1 MLQLIILIVFL
12 GNKEGNKMDLKKQL
26 LRKIEIQ
33 SKRIRNIAET
43 IDVFN
48 ALYEKIEVDGVESL
62 AVEEIQF
69 LRKHNIRVN
78 TDPTIY

>member
-1 MLQLIILIVFL
+1 
-12 GNKEGNKMDLKKQL
+12 MDLKKQL